1 MKCFEI
7 DINNDVLPEAVENF
21 TVTVVP
27 VAGDVGV
34 TEPDMAVVCIT
45 DDDGKLSIVSIEYF
59 REWFNCYRIA
69 GYLCGKQFLRKC

>member
-7 DINNDVLPEAVENF
+7 DIINDVISESVENF

-34 TEPDMAVVCIT
+34 REPDIAIVCIT
-45 DDDGKLSIVSIEYF
+45 DDDGKLF
-59 REWFNCYRIA
+59 IA
-69 GYLCGKQFLRKC
+69 ST